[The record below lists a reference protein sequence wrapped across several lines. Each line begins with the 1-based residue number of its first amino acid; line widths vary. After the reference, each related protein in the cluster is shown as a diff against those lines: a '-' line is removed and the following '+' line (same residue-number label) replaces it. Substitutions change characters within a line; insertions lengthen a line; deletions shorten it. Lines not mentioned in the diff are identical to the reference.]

1 MNIGMTRISS
11 VGQKENTSLS
21 NQKKMITDYCSIY
34 NIELDEIIEEVYTG
48 TTSDRDGLNRVK
60 SFVEQDDDLLNDVY
74 YYGISWGG
82 KLGPLF
88 LANDKRIKKAVWQVA
103 GLGARETR
111 PEGNPLTFLSR
122 INKPV
127 LMLNGIYDQ
136 YFPFETSQKPM
147 YELLSLKE
155 PMKKM
160 ITYKSA
166 HSPPS
171 NQTSKEVLKWFK

>member
-1 MNIGMTRISS
+1 MGKLNFTF
-11 VGQKENTSLS
+11 
-21 NQKKMITDYCSIY
+21 
-34 NIELDEIIEEVYTG
+34 EEVQIGVENIYKIVLF
-48 TTSDRDGLNRVK
+48 SD
-60 SFVEQDDDLLNDVY
+60 
-74 YYGISWGG
+74 